1 MKPYLL
7 PLLLLALF
15 TWTGCGSDDDDVVEQ
30 EFVNYD
36 GPNVSAP
43 SLPPGTNTFGV
54 YFPASV
60 MDRYVGRSI
69 DAITF
74 YVTSVPR
81 ATTVKIFADGPDNR
95 TPGAE
100 LYSRDITNRVTLTE
114 WYTDRLQNP
123 YEITGEGL
131 WLAVEVELAA
141 GESFSIGCDAG
152 RTFDSNG
159 NLLYLSTENE
169 WQTFQDITGEQVNWN
184 IRGVL
189 APE

>member
-1 MKPYLL
+1 MKPTLL
-7 PLLLLALF
+7 SLLLIALL
-15 TWTGCGSDDDDVVEQ
+15 TWTGCGEDDDVSVQ

-43 SLPPGTNTFGV
+43 QLPPGTNTFGV

-60 MDRYVGRSI
+60 MQGYTGRSI

-74 YVTSVPR
+74 YVTSIPE

-95 TPGAE
+95 TPGDE
-100 LYSRDITNRVTLTE
+100 LYSRDITNRVSTTE
-114 WYTDRLQNP
+114 WYTDRLQSP
-123 YEITGEGL
+123 YEITGEGI
-131 WLAVEVELAA
+131 WLAVEVELAPGA
-141 GESFSIGCDAG
+141 PISIGCDSG
-152 RTFDSNG
+152 QSFDPNG

-169 WQTFQDITGEQVNWN
+169 WQTFQEITGERVNWN

-189 APE
+189 SEG